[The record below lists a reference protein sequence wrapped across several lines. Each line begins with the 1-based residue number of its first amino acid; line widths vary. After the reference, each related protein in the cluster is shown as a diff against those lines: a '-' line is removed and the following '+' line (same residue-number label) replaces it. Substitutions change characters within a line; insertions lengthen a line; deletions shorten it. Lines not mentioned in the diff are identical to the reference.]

1 MKAEKTAPLLPPC
14 FFCFW
19 LPRANLLAQAKKKE
33 EEHREADRLRK
44 IQEAEACITE
54 HKPIAKEPSHIAS
67 LLFYRYPSWLR
78 TPGFQEDAN

>member
-44 IQEAEACITE
+44 IQEAEACITVW
-54 HKPIAKEPSHIAS
+54 S
-67 LLFYRYPSWLR
+67 LIKCLCRCWTRILLL
-78 TPGFQEDAN
+78 A